1 MPRSSSGLHV
11 ARCSALIMLL
21 VGAASCS
28 SNDNT
33 APAAASP
40 MGAGGGSVTG
50 GTGGGS
56 MTGGSGGSGPSG
68 TGSASDIATRLGRPA
83 RFLVGMGNDL
93 NNDHDMDGAYTLGVT
108 LDLHDAYLVGANAF
122 PWTKWNTNPDGAFVN
137 VLCDSAKRHGVVP
150 MFTLYSMASSGES
163 NTAVLTN
170 DGYMKPYWTEA
181 QILFQRLG
189 AYGDPA
195 IVHLEPDWWAF
206 AQQKSGGDPTTTAA
220 HVGSVL
226 PDCAGQPETL
236 VGMGK
241 CLVALARKYAPKVVV
256 GFHASEWADPDPA
269 KIGAFLN
276 KIGSQEADIV
286 VIDSLDRDAGC
297 FETHTDPNCQRMD
310 GPWYWDETNQT
321 SPNFHEH
328 LARAKAISE
337 ATGKPILWWQ
347 TPFGVPSATRGGTS
361 GHYRDNRVKYIFDHP
376 DEYIAAGGVGAAF
389 GTGAGNQ
396 TDWMTDGGQFKTA
409 VSKYLSA
416 PAPLP

>member
-1 MPRSSSGLHV
+1 
-11 ARCSALIMLL
+11 
-21 VGAASCS
+21 
-28 SNDNT
+28 
-33 APAAASP
+33 
-40 MGAGGGSVTG
+40 
-50 GTGGGS
+50 
-56 MTGGSGGSGPSG
+56 
-68 TGSASDIATRLGRPA
+68 
-83 RFLVGMGNDL
+83 MGNDL
-93 NNDHDMDGAYTLGVT
+93 NRDHDMDGAYTLGVT
-108 LDLHDAYLVGANAF
+108 LDLHDAYLVGANTF
-122 PWTKWNTNPDGAFVN
+122 PWTKWNTNPDGSFVN
-137 VLCDSAKRHGVVP
+137 MLSDIAKRHGVVP

-163 NTAVLTN
+163 NTTVLTN
-170 DGYMKPYWTEA
+170 DSYMTPYWTEA

-189 AYGDPA
+189 AFGDPA
-195 IVHLEPDWWAF
+195 VVHLEPDWWAF
-206 AQQKSGGDPTTTAA
+206 AQQKSAGDPTTTAA
-220 HVGSVL
+220 HVGSLL

-241 CLVALARKYAPKVVV
+241 CLVVLARKYAPKVVV

-297 FETHTDPNCQRMD
+297 FEAHTDPNCQRT
-310 GPWYWDETNQT
+310 GGSWYWDETNQT
-321 SPNFHEH
+321 SPNFREH

-376 DEYIAAGGVGAAF
+376 DEFIAAGGVGAAF